1 MSAKSLMVMG
11 TASDVGKSVVVTA
24 LCKLFA
30 NAGLRVAPYKS
41 QNMSNNAAVCADGG
55 EIGRAQAV
63 QAEACGLEPTVDM
76 NPVLLKPE
84 SDRGCQVVIRGR
96 ARFRMT
102 THEYNHYREQA
113 WPEIVASYARLAE
126 QFEIIV
132 IEGAGGAAEVN
143 LRHRDVVNWSIAEM
157 ADASVLIV
165 ADIDKGGA
173 LASLVGTIALLT
185 PAERRRVKGLIVN
198 KFRGDLSLLY
208 DGLRIIEERTGVPVL
223 GVLPHAGNLAIPEED
238 GAGLNVGIKPSSDR
252 PIAIGVVV
260 FPRISNYTDFEPLL
274 GEPDVSLQYLEDPRQ
289 AGRLDVIFLPGTKS
303 TIADLAWLRSR
314 GWDRF
319 IAAHHAAGGSVVG
332 ICGGYQMMGKRIA
345 DPEHIESD
353 LSDAAGLQLLDV
365 ETVFEGEKIT
375 ARAEGTHIA
384 SGLAISGYEIHCG
397 RISRLSGNAPF
408 RLRTRGGKPLDEIE
422 GAASDGERIFG
433 TSIHGLFDAP
443 RFRRRMLNE
452 IRNRKGLEPL
462 EVAGTE
468 DACAARGK
476 AYNRFAH
483 LLQTHLDLSA
493 IAALIGVSPER
504 LSRQLP

>member
-24 LCKLFA
+24 LCRLFA
-30 NAGLRVAPYKS
+30 NAGLRVAPFKS

-63 QAEACGLEPTVDM
+63 QAEACRLEPTVDM

-84 SDRGCQVVIRGR
+84 SDRHCQVVIRGQ
-96 ARFRMT
+96 ARFQMT
-102 THEYNHYREQA
+102 TREYSHYREQA

-126 QFEIIV
+126 QFEVIV

-143 LRHRDVVNWSIAEM
+143 LRHRDLVNWPVAEL

-185 PAERRRVKGLIVN
+185 PSERERVKGLIIN
-198 KFRGDLSLLY
+198 KFRGDPALLY
-208 DGLRIIEERTGVPVL
+208 DGLKIIEQRTGVPVL

-238 GAGLNVGIKPSSDR
+238 GAGLKVGTKPSPDR
-252 PIAIGVVV
+252 PIAMGVVV
-260 FPRISNYTDFEPLL
+260 FPRISNYTDFEAFLH
-274 GEPDVSLQYLEDPRQ
+274 EPDVSLQYLEDPAK

-303 TIADLAWLRSR
+303 TIADLAWLRAH
-314 GWDRF
+314 GWDEL
-319 IAAHHAAGGSVVG
+319 IANYHAAGGTVVG

-345 DPEHIESD
+345 DPHHIESELD
-353 LSDAAGLQLLDV
+353 EAAGLQLLGI

-375 ARAEGTHIA
+375 ARVEGTHIA

-397 RISRLSGNAPF
+397 RIAKSGAHSPF
-408 RLRTRGGKPLDEIE
+408 RIRSRGSQPSDELE
-422 GAASDGERIFG
+422 GALHDDGKTFG

-443 RFRRRMLNE
+443 RFRRHFLNE
-452 IRNRKGLEPL
+452 IRKRKGLPPL
-462 EVAGTE
+462 EVVGIE
-468 DACAARGK
+468 DAHAARDR
-476 AYNRFAH
+476 AYDRFAQ
-483 LLQTHLDLSA
+483 LLQKHLDVAA
-493 IAALIGVSPER
+493 IAALIGIEPER
-504 LSRQLP
+504 LAH